1 MGLQAAA
8 GADADE
14 LLAAQLDQ
22 LLEDDRRP
30 RAAHAGALHRDREAL
45 VEAGVPEEPALGVP
59 LLDLGQEGLGDVL
72 GAQGIARQENCLGVL
87 AGLGANVDRHGA

>member
-8 GADADE
+8 GADTDE

-22 LLEDDRRP
+22 LLEDDRGA
-30 RAAHAGALHRDREAL
+30 RAAHAGALHRDRAPA
-45 VEAGVPEEPALGVP
+45 VEAGVPEEPALGIA

-72 GAQGIARQENCLGVL
+72 GPQRIAGEENCLGVL